1 MIMKKTLLPLL
12 LFAAFFASA
21 QTDKKPVT
29 LEDIWKDHTF
39 RIKSVPGF
47 NALQDG
53 KRYTQI
59 DKDGERQ
66 IIRVYGLEKGK
77 KEKDLFDNS
86 RHLYHGNKITVEAY
100 AFSADEKKMLLFT
113 ERKAV
118 YRRSILSRVY
128 VYDIKSGTL
137 QLLDTTHVLHAAFDP
152 KGEKVAFVKDN
163 NLYYRDLQTGK
174 TTAVTHDGKKNEII
188 NGNCDWVYEEEFQF
202 TQAYEWSPDGKYLA
216 YYRFDERQVPQFS
229 MEMFTGLYPEANT
242 FKYPKA
248 GAPNSVVQIR
258 FYDLETD
265 HTDIADIGTET
276 DQYIPRIKWSH
287 DPGKL
292 CILRMNR
299 LQNKLEYLLADAS
312 TGRSEVIYVEN
323 NPYYIEINDDL
334 HFLPDNRSFIFSSE
348 QSGYRHLYRWNWV
361 ETKLTRLTEGGFD
374 VDALTG
380 VDMKRKLVYYTAA
393 LPDPMQ
399 RKLYVTGWN
408 GEENRLLTEEA
419 GTHQIIPVTGYNYF
433 LDKHSSLGKV
443 PVYYLRNA
451 AGRVVR
457 VLEDNKEL
465 ERKMKDY
472 VWGNIRFT
480 QFPGDSGVM
489 LNAWVITPPDFD
501 ESRKYPVLM
510 YQYSGPGSQM
520 VADRFPIG
528 DYFWHHMLAAKG
540 YIVVCA
546 DGTGTGFRGEAFRK
560 KTYLQLGR
568 YESDDQIAVAKHL
581 GTLPYVDKDRIG
593 IWGWSYG
600 GFMSSICILKGSDV
614 FKTAIAVA
622 PVTNW
627 RYYDNIYTERYMR
640 RPQENESGYD
650 QNAPEKMAG
659 RLKGKFLLIHGTAD
673 DNVHFQNAVM
683 LVDELIKNN
692 KDFDSEFY
700 PNKAHGISGGV
711 TRLHLYRRMTR
722 FIEEHL

>member
-1 MIMKKTLLPLL
+1 MTKAFLPLL
-12 LFAAFFASA
+12 LFTALVATA
-21 QTDKKPVT
+21 QTRTKSIT
-29 LEDIWKDHTF
+29 LEDIWKDYTF
-39 RIKSVPGF
+39 RVKSVPGF

-59 DKDGERQ
+59 DKEENDRQ
-66 IIRVYGLEKGK
+66 VIRIYGLEKGK
-77 KEKDLFDNS
+77 REKDLFDNS
-86 RHLYHGNKITVEAY
+86 RHLFDGSKITIDAY
-100 AFSADEKKMLLFT
+100 TFSRDEKKILLFT
-113 ERKAV
+113 ESRSL

-128 VYDIKSGTL
+128 IYDIKSGAL
-137 QLLDTTHVLHAAFDP
+137 QLLDTAHVLHAGFDP
-152 KGEKVAFVKDN
+152 EGKKVAFVKEN
-163 NLYYRDLQTGK
+163 NLYYRDLHSGK
-174 TTAVTHDGKKNEII
+174 TTAVTHDGRKNEII

-202 TQAYEWSPDGKYLA
+202 TKAYEWSPDGKYLA

-229 MEMFTGLYPEANT
+229 MDMFTGLYPEANT

-248 GAPNSVVQIR
+248 GEPNSIVQIR
-258 FYDLETD
+258 FYDLHTD
-265 HTDIADIGTET
+265 HTDMADIGMET

-287 DPGKL
+287 DPEKL

-299 LQNKLEYLLADAS
+299 LQNKLEYLLTDAA
-312 TGRSEVIYVEN
+312 TGRAEVVYVEN

-348 QSGYRHLYRWNWV
+348 QSGYNQLYRWDWV
-361 ETKLTRLTEGGFD
+361 ESKLTRLTEGSFD
-374 VDALTG
+374 VDALAG

-393 LPDPMQ
+393 LPDPVQ
-399 RKLYVTGWN
+399 RKLYAVGWN
-408 GEENRLLTEEA
+408 GENNRLLTEED
-419 GTHQIIPVTGYNYF
+419 GTHQITPVAGYNYF
-433 LDKHSSLGKV
+433 LDKHSTLTTP
-443 PVYYLRNA
+443 PVFYLRNA
-451 AGRVVR
+451 TGKIVR
-457 VLEDNKEL
+457 VLEDNKDL
-465 ERKMKDY
+465 RQKMEEY
-472 VWGNIRFT
+472 TFGNIRLT

-501 ESRKYPVLM
+501 ERKKYPVLM

-520 VADRFPIG
+520 VADRFPVG
-528 DYFWHHMLAAKG
+528 DYFWHHMLATKG

-546 DGTGTGFRGEAFRK
+546 DGTGTGFRGEAFKK

-581 GTLPYVDKDRIG
+581 GTLPYVDKERIG

-600 GFMSSICILKGSDV
+600 GFMSSICILKGNDV

-650 QNAPEKMAG
+650 QNAPDKMAG
-659 RLKGKFLLIHGTAD
+659 RLKGKFLLVHGTAD

-683 LVDELIKNN
+683 LVDALIKNN

-722 FIEEHL
+722 FIEDNL